1 MLPPI
6 KRIATTQT
14 QTAQQMLT
22 WALISLIVVSLLS
35 ALLQQAG
42 PSLQGLFL
50 AMIGS
55 AVVGVVAWQFVTIR
69 LLRRRLDRV
78 ESILA
83 DKRINR
89 PTKPLSPSQVAHFD
103 SEQFFH
109 QGQTKH

>member
-1 MLPPI
+1 
-6 KRIATTQT
+6 
-14 QTAQQMLT
+14 MLT
-22 WALISLIVVSLLS
+22 WALITLITVSLLS
-35 ALLQQAG
+35 ALLQQTG
-42 PSLQGLFL
+42 PSLQSLFMAVL
-50 AMIGS
+50 GS
-55 AVVGVVAWQFVTIR
+55 AVVGIVAWQFVTIGR
-69 LLRRRLDRV
+69 LRRRLERV